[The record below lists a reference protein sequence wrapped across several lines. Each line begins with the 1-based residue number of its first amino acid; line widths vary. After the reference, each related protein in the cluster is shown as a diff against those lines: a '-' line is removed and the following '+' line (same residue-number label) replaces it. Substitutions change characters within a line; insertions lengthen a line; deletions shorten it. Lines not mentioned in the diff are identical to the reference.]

1 MLITLLLQ
9 LAAAEGAADRLLAQ
23 HRLLTT
29 VAVRCPERS
38 DPDEVVVCGRRR
50 ADHFRL
56 PLEVVPD
63 AGDPRHEGV
72 PAERERLQGKTNNC
86 QEMRY
91 FLVGCGMVGV
101 GVSTGAGGTRIL
113 TARPLSP

>member
-1 MLITLLLQ
+1 MLIALLLQ
-9 LAAAEGAADRLLAQ
+9 LASAESAADRLFAQ

-29 VAVRCPERS
+29 VAVRCPERA

-56 PLEVVPD
+56 PLATVPD
-63 AGDPRHEGV
+63 PGDPRHEGV
-72 PAERERLQGKTNNC
+72 PAERERLLGRTNNC
-86 QEMRY
+86 EEKSA
-91 FLVGCGMVGV
+91 FLIGCGKVGV
-101 GVSTGAGGTRIL
+101 GVTTGAGGTRIL